1 MQAISLSNGDRV
13 RVARKVTTDA
23 RGCIAHWTRP
33 MDALVGC
40 VGVYKGMGPD
50 DEAIVMFGSGAWLFP
65 LESLELAE

>member
-13 RVARKVTTDA
+13 RVARKVTTDSH
-23 RGCIAHWTRP
+23 GCSTHWTRP

-50 DEAIVMFGSGAWLFP
+50 DEAIVSFETDAWLFP
-65 LESLELAE
+65 FESLELAE